1 MGRDDG
7 VGVYVAR
14 AMAGDSGWWA
24 IPAGLALENALGL
37 VERKR
42 PELLVIVD
50 AADMGLPP
58 GSFRRLP
65 LERAEEMLGSSH
77 ALPLGF
83 LAGMIRRA
91 AREVV
96 LIGVQPADLSLG
108 EVLSPEVKKGAE
120 ELVALLRVGKLE
132 EIPS

>member
-1 MGRDDG
+1 MVGHPGGAG
-7 VGVYVAR
+7 VGERPGA
-14 AMAGDSGWWA
+14 
-24 IPAGLALENALGL
+24 
-37 VERKR
+37 VERER

-77 ALPLGF
+77 ALPLGL
-83 LAGMIRRA
+83 LAGIIQRA

-96 LIGVQPADLSLG
+96 LIGVQPADLSPG
-108 EVLSPEVKKGAE
+108 EGLSPKVKKAADD
-120 ELVALLRVGKLE
+120 LISLLKSGKLE
-132 EIPS
+132 LIPG